1 MLYLVLDLES
11 HRFDVISLA
20 LSGVIRLGKVK
31 LGPDDPGFSRDSLES
46 VAHAV
51 AVNDIDYLTV
61 VVGSGID

>member
-1 MLYLVLDLES
+1 MLDLVLNLES
-11 HRFDVISLA
+11 HRFYVVSLA
-20 LSGVIRLGKVK
+20 LSGVVRLGKVK
-31 LGPDDPGFSRDSLES
+31 LGPDYPGFSRASLES